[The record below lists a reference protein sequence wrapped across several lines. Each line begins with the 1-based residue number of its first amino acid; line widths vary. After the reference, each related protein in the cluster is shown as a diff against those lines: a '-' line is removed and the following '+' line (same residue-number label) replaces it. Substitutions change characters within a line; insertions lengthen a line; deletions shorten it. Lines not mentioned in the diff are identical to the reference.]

1 MGSSPMVTDRVVVPR
16 GEMESLVNSI
26 KAEAIRVRSLI
37 RLSFWKA
44 SRYSTLA
51 KLSMSIITLFTR
63 MLDILTEITKVSSWS
78 EAAPEVPPT
87 DKLLDMTKDDLSRS
101 HHIRVEPRRVVGNA
115 QHIKALEV
123 PYRAIWAR
131 NEMTCSTE
139 SEPPS

>member
-1 MGSSPMVTDRVVVPR
+1 MATD
-16 GEMESLVNSI
+16 GLGH
-26 KAEAIRVRSLI
+26 A
-37 RLSFWKA
+37 
-44 SRYSTLA
+44 LA
-51 KLSMSIITLFTR
+51 KKLSSNSLAS
-63 MLDILTEITKVSSWS
+63 LLK
-78 EAAPEVPPT
+78 
-87 DKLLDMTKDDLSRS
+87 DKTKDDLSRS